1 MRKWDHNCI
10 INFGIK
16 LLEKDST
23 LLELKKSHLS
33 YNLSADAHRYRQRKT
48 KRKKRHEHAGS
59 KFIFSHLA
67 QQNITKPLL
76 KLFFSQM
83 IVKE

>member
-33 YNLSADAHRYRQRKT
+33 YKLSADAHRYRQRKT
-48 KRKKRHEHAGS
+48 KRKKGMS
-59 KFIFSHLA
+59 M
-67 QQNITKPLL
+67 QGPN
-76 KLFFSQM
+76 LFFLT
-83 IVKE
+83 